1 MPLDTRSRIR
11 EEHYQ
16 HEHGRTRADLLK
28 ELRDESIRLFRQ
40 EINLAKTEMSEK
52 ASVAGRNVAY
62 LATGGAIAYAGLLL
76 VLVAAAAGL
85 YAAMVAAGLSHM
97 ISGWLAPLIVGGVV
111 LAIGYGL
118 VQKAI
123 STLKRESFTP
133 ERTVESLEDNK
144 NWIKEKVS

>member
-1 MPLDTRSRIR
+1 MPIESRSRIR

-16 HEHGRTRADLLK
+16 ERDGRSLADLLK
-28 ELRDESIRLFRQ
+28 ELRDESLRLFRQ
-40 EINLAKTEMSEK
+40 EIDLAKTEMTEK
-52 ASVAGRNVAY
+52 ASVAGRNIAY

-85 YAAMVAAGLSHM
+85 YAIFVAAGLSHM
-97 ISGWLAPLIVGGVV
+97 ISGWLAPLIIGAVV

-123 STLKRESFTP
+123 STLKRESLKP
-133 ERTVESLEDNK
+133 ERTVESLQDNK

>member
-1 MPLDTRSRIR
+1 MPIESRSRIR

-16 HEHGRTRADLLK
+16 HDGRTLADLLK

-52 ASVAGRNVAY
+52 ASLAGRNVAY

-85 YAAMVAAGLSHM
+85 YAAFVAAGLSHM

-123 STLKRESFTP
+123 STLRSESLTP
-133 ERTVESLEDNK
+133 ERTVESLRDDK